1 MKEITTELTMRVTMI
16 SNHADSFADQMILDN
31 REIEERR
38 KMANKIKEILG
49 ADDVQITGIKDFV
62 RDIEEE

>member
-16 SNHADSFADQMILDN
+16 SNHEDNFADQMILDN
-31 REIEERR
+31 RDTEKRR
-38 KMANKIKEILG
+38 SIANKIKEILG